1 MLMKGM
7 ELKFQ
12 RDDFVSPQAPLSS
25 HSCNNEWEWNG
36 RELAADNMGI
46 WL

>member
-1 MLMKGM
+1 MKGM

-12 RDDFVSPQAPLSS
+12 RDDFVPPQAPLSS
-25 HSCNNEWEWNG
+25 PSWNNEWEWNG
-36 RELAADNMGI
+36 GGLAADTMGI